1 VDEFKVTF
9 DVFEKINA
17 YRLWKEQVYNFRVNN
32 AARKIQRQVR
42 KKFIEP
48 FMQLYKIIY
57 SELKK
62 DEEPAKN
69 SRS

>member
-1 VDEFKVTF
+1 MEEFKCTF
-9 DVFEKINA
+9 EVFDKINA

-62 DEEPAKN
+62 DDDTSKITK
-69 SRS
+69 

>member
-42 KKFIEP
+42 KKFI
-48 FMQLYKIIY
+48 
-57 SELKK
+57 
-62 DEEPAKN
+62 
-69 SRS
+69 

>member
-1 VDEFKVTF
+1 M
-9 DVFEKINA
+9 
-17 YRLWKEQVYNFRVNN
+17 WKNKVYNFRVNN
-32 AARKIQRQVR
+32 AARKIQKQVR

-62 DEEPAKN
+62 TD
-69 SRS
+69 S